1 MFLMVLRSNRVS
13 PISIDAIEQ
22 FQVSVA
28 PLMLNFLGAG
38 GAISA
43 ITVQVQITSKVL
55 PIFK

>member
-1 MFLMVLRSNRVS
+1 MVLRSNRVS

-28 PLMLNFLGAG
+28 PLMLNFLGFAG